1 MATQAIFPTLAG
13 EIPQLRAS
21 SAPSSSR
28 GTQPLNIICEPR
40 MAENIVSNTRHPQNA
55 FQEGRAS
62 DFTDVAS
69 ATIKPM
75 APTSAPAL
83 PAAPAPPVTLDPR
96 VVVTPLD
103 PTRLGH
109 SSSCIR
115 LPYGQLLTQ
124 MTLTQISSRRHR
136 SNRFHSKPCAN
147 IFPGSQHGT
156 KPKAGQDHYQTT
168 T

>member
-1 MATQAIFPTLAG
+1 
-13 EIPQLRAS
+13 
-21 SAPSSSR
+21 
-28 GTQPLNIICEPR
+28 

-103 PTRLGH
+103 PTRLEEVL
-109 SSSCIR
+109 CK
-115 LPYGQLLTQ
+115 YNLLDEWSH
-124 MTLTQISSRRHR
+124 IV
-136 SNRFHSKPCAN
+136 
-147 IFPGSQHGT
+147 
-156 KPKAGQDHYQTT
+156 
-168 T
+168 